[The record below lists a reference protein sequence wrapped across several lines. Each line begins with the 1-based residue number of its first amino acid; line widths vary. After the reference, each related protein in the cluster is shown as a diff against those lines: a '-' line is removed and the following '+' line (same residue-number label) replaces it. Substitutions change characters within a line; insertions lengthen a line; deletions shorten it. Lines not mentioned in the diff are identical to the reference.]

1 MSAEMDVDMLY
12 STNIMVESS
21 KKEEDRK
28 QILGLLFLYGIGV
41 ALVIILGLL

>member
-21 KKEEDRK
+21 KKKEDRK
-28 QILGLLFLYGIGV
+28 QILGLLFLYGIGT